1 MVNERNRLAKQRQRD
16 AHYQV
21 IHILQKNPQLTQ
33 RELSQELGLSLGK
46 LNYCLKALADKGWI
60 KIRNFTQSKTKHR
73 YVYLVTPQGIYEK
86 AQMTKEFLNR
96 KIKEYEAL
104 RLEIDVLK
112 NEMMFSKVKK
122 KL

>member
-1 MVNERNRLAKQRQRD
+1 MVNERNRLAKQRHRD

-21 IHILQKNPQLTQ
+21 MHILQKHPQLTQ
-33 RELSQELGLSLGK
+33 RELSRELGLSLGK

-60 KIRNFTQSKTKHR
+60 KIRNFTQSKTKQR
-73 YVYLVTPQGIYEK
+73 YVYLVTPQGIFEK

-112 NEMMFSKVKK
+112 SEMMSSKVKK